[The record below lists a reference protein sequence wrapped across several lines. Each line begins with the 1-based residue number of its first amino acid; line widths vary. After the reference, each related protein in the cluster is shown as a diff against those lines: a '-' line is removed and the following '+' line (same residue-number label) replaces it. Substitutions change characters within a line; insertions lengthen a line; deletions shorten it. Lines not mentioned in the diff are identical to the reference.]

1 MEMGDQGRDGGYGGD
16 GKGHPAGNANGSD
29 GGPYG
34 QNDRYNQTP
43 KAPSQ
48 YLADEDPVF
57 RAMQMGGTN
66 RSASYQTQMPNYTD
80 LKSKH
85 TAGVQDPATNNRT
98 HPSMFNFNGTVYKYE
113 PEGDA
118 YRDTYTG
125 QLITADNGVLGSQ
138 GIAGLYSSGNG
149 NVNNPPDQNGGVI
162 GSSVGGGNSAV
173 IGSGV
178 DGGSAHLLDPAIDYT
193 NEKRINPE
201 YEAYMI
207 KYGGGGAKEAPATK
221 PDNMNSTAYNIW
233 KTTGVEPPPHSRGGG
248 RYDPKWGYW
257 VD

>member
-1 MEMGDQGRDGGYGGD
+1 MASVGGDSNAGDNDGPGTSGMGDGGEPGHDSGLGDRGGYGR
-16 GKGHPAGNANGSD
+16 NTQGSD

-43 KAPSQ
+43 KAPDQ

-85 TAGVQDPATNNRT
+85 TAGVQDPVTNDRT

-138 GIAGLYSSGNG
+138 GIASLY
-149 NVNNPPDQNGGVI
+149 NNYVPNELSQQYVSTDLYPT
-162 GSSVGGGNSAV
+162 A
-173 IGSGV
+173 
-178 DGGSAHLLDPAIDYT
+178 PIDYT

-201 YEAYMI
+201 YEAYMA

-221 PDNMNSTAYNIW
+221 PDNMNSTAYNTW
-233 KTTGVEPPPHSRGGG
+233 KTTGVEPPPRSRGGG